1 MVSRMKKTL
10 IIDVGSHEAQ
20 EFQALFLNSTK
31 NYFYNWI
38 KHLNRV
44 RRVGGE
50 PCSLATFKNLL
61 TNSRWLRTHRESVH
75 YVLVEPNIRLCA
87 KPAYSHADQIANI
100 ALAEEQDS
108 LSVRKLY
115 FAGNDAQGQGSSV
128 FTEKPNVDVSSY
140 DWVVSVDPKKFFDQL
155 NQNIVKFYNS
165 NIILRLNNE
174 GAEVET
180 IKAAHEVYGKK
191 LVGIMGSLSD
201 VEKVKGKSAMSE
213 LDRFIENI
221 NVPFL
226 PFSTDFATWP
236 NAISFVR
243 EKIQLTS
250 N

>member
-1 MVSRMKKTL
+1 MKKML

-20 EFQALFLNSTK
+20 EFQALFLNSRK
-31 NYFYNWI
+31 NYFYNWV

-44 RRVGGE
+44 RRAGGK
-50 PCSLATFKNLL
+50 PCSYATFKNLI
-61 TNSRWLRTHRESVH
+61 TNSKWLRTNRQSVH

-87 KPAYSHADQIANI
+87 TPAYRHADQIANI
-100 ALAEEQDS
+100 ALAEEHDHFS
-108 LSVRKLY
+108 IRKLY

-128 FTEKPNVDVSSY
+128 FKEKPNVDVSSF

-155 NQNIVKFYNS
+155 NKNIVKLDNS
-165 NIILRLNNE
+165 SIVLRLNNE

-180 IKAAHEVYGKK
+180 IKAAHEVFGKK

-201 VEKVKGKSAMSE
+201 VEKVKGKSSLLE
-213 LDRFIENI
+213 LHSFIENI

-236 NAISFVR
+236 NAMSFVR
-243 EKIQLTS
+243 EKIQGT
-250 N
+250 NH